1 MKKRFLAALL
11 ALCLILLLT
20 GCSGKGLGTGEE
32 LLSPP
37 EPSGEYAEIFAALK
51 NSVTAK
57 YTLKYPTKGDYRSAI
72 IVSDLNGD
80 KQNEAVAFYSTT
92 EENTVMVHINF
103 IEKSGEEYKSIG
115 DIKIVG
121 SDVECV
127 EFADLDNNGN
137 KEIIVGYNV
146 YGNVD
151 KQVAVYEVSKGVPVQ
166 KCLEKY
172 TEFIICDLDFDGV
185 SGLFIAE
192 HDAAAKTATA
202 KLMQVEGGN
211 IVQKGTCA
219 LDGNVTSLYPPKLTK
234 LESGRP
240 AVYIDAVKGNGT
252 LTEVVYY
259 DNGVLSNPF
268 FDPETLVTTSTFRQS
283 SVTCRDINSDSILE
297 IPMLSLLPT
306 ASNLVFTENVS
317 VTKWCVPEGN
327 NLIVAKAMNMNYIDG
342 YSLRIPDN
350 LSGNICI
357 MQNADSRLRV
367 VYLYDEKTGKA
378 TYELFRVQVVSENLW
393 DSAEF
398 KKEGLSVLAREN
410 GLVYVFG
417 IGNFRGANALTKEQI
432 VNIFALIEEE

>member
-1 MKKRFLAALL
+1 MKKILL
-11 ALCLILLLT
+11 AILSLCFVFLLT
-20 GCSGKGLGTGEE
+20 GCSGKGLGSGEE

-37 EPSGEYAEIFAALK
+37 EPSGEYALISAALK
-51 NSVTAK
+51 NSVTGK
-57 YTLKYPTKGDYRSAI
+57 YTLKYPTKGNYRSAI
-72 IVSDLNGD
+72 IVDDLNDDGE
-80 KQNEAVAFYSTT
+80 KEAIAFYSTT

-127 EFADLDNNGN
+127 EFADLDNNGSR
-137 KEIIVGYNV
+137 EIIVGYNI

-151 KQVAVYEVSKGVPVQ
+151 KQVAVYEISKGVPVQ

-192 HDAAAKTATA
+192 HDAANKTATA
-202 KLMQVEGGN
+202 KLMQVQGGN

-219 LDGNVTSLYPPKLTK
+219 LDGNITSYYPPRLTK

-240 AVYIDAVKGNGT
+240 AVYIDAVKGNGM
-252 LTEVVYY
+252 LTEVIYY

-268 FDPETLVTTSTFRQS
+268 FDPEKLVTSATFRQS
-283 SVTCRDINSDSILE
+283 SATCRDINSDSVLE
-297 IPMLSLLPT
+297 IPMLSPLPI
-306 ASNLVFTENVS
+306 ASNLVFTENSS
-317 VTKWCVPEGN
+317 VTKWCVPEGES
-327 NLIVAKAMNMNYIDG
+327 LIVAKAMYMNYIDG

-367 VYLYDEKTGKA
+367 IYLYDEKTGKA
-378 TYELFRVQVVSENLW
+378 IYELFRIQVTTENAW
-393 DSAEF
+393 DSGEF
-398 KKEGLSVLAREN
+398 KRDGFGELTRAN
-410 GLVYVFG
+410 GLVYAFSL
-417 IGNFRGANALTKEQI
+417 GNFRGDDAVSKEQLI
-432 VNIFALIEEE
+432 NIFALIEEE